1 MKKQQ
6 YTILALIGFF
16 SFLALAYTGYVSL
29 SDQYSQD
36 PGAETLSSSRNGAV
50 REFEAPDF
58 TVTDAN
64 GAKASLADFKGK
76 PMIINFWAS
85 WCPPCQSEMPYFQEA
100 FLEHGEAVSFI
111 MADLVDGGRETE
123 SAARRFIAEKGYT
136 FPVYF
141 DPATRAASD
150 YGVMSIPTTFF
161 IDGQGIVRAFHLGAM
176 SREMLEEE
184 IQALL
189 EE

>member
-1 MKKQQ
+1 MKK
-6 YTILALIGFF
+6 YAPIIALGAFGA
-16 SFLALAYTGYVSL
+16 FLALSYFAYLYLG
-29 SDQYSQD
+29 
-36 PGAETLSSSRNGAV
+36 ETYQ
-50 REFEAPDF
+50 EEALPEPPAQTEDYPARDF
-58 TVTDAN
+58 LLTSWEGEKVTL
-64 GAKASLADFKGK
+64 KDFAGK
-76 PMIINFWAS
+76 PVVLNFWAS

-100 FLEHGEAVSFI
+100 FLEHGEEVSFI